1 MSVRNKFELI
11 CSSFDKRGNIIA
23 TRTNQYLKSHR
34 WQKELSIKA
43 GMSELRIFLHAE
55 VSCLLASRN
64 RKVHSLL
71 VQRFN
76 KDGTMANACP
86 CISCKLAIIETGV
99 KYVRYTTICGIVQV
113 DPMEWNI

>member
-1 MSVRNKFELI
+1 MSARSKFELI

-23 TRTNQYLKSHR
+23 TRTNMYTKSNP
-34 WQKELSIKA
+34 WQKELSVKA
-43 GMSELRIFLHAE
+43 GLSELRIFLHAE
-55 VSCLLASRN
+55 VACLLASRN

-86 CISCKLAIIETGV
+86 CISCKIAIVETGV
-99 KYVRYTTICGIVQV
+99 KYVRYTSDCGIVQV
-113 DPMEWNI
+113 DPTEWNI